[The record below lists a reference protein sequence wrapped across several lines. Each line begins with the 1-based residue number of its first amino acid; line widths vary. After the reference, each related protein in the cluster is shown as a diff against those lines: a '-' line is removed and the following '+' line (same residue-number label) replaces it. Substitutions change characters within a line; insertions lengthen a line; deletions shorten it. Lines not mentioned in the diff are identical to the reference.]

1 VARDEKEA
9 IVPTRGV
16 NLLRNL
22 TASGVIGHEQGS
34 NIDERDSG
42 HTGTLSV
49 TFSRVSGEATRT
61 AEASPASSSS
71 FSALRHRRFAIFWT
85 AAAISNGAG
94 WMQLIAVPAVIF
106 KLTHSATWVGAITMA
121 GTVPAVFLTPFA
133 GVLADRRSRRTILMF
148 TQGSQMVIAFAMWGL
163 WVSGHLRPWPVLLL
177 SLLSGLGVGVQTA
190 VWQSFIPFL
199 VPREDMLH
207 AVRLNSMQFTMG
219 RAVGP
224 AMAGLVLHR
233 WGVGMAI
240 FLNAATYLLVIVA
253 LQFVRIR
260 PADRPP
266 ADGRVLGQIRE
277 GFAVVRRTPVFRL
290 AMSLAFLT
298 SISGQSLQ
306 QQGAAVASGLFG
318 RDPTESGTLLA
329 SLGIGAIA
337 ASFVLAALGS
347 RVPRRAQAIAS
358 LTGYGIGIVLL
369 VSTHTWGFGLA
380 GFAIS
385 GMSHLTMATVLNTVI
400 QERVPDE
407 LRGRIIS
414 IYVLGILAGIP
425 IGSLVLGLLADHFG
439 MRTALVCDGAFII
452 TMLVG
457 LLTTGW
463 SRLLDG

>member
-1 VARDEKEA
+1 M
-9 IVPTRGV
+9 
-16 NLLRNL
+16 
-22 TASGVIGHEQGS
+22 
-34 NIDERDSG
+34 
-42 HTGTLSV
+42 TLSV
-49 TFSRVSGEATRT
+49 TFVLMSSEAPAAVIT
-61 AEASPASSSS
+61 ASSSSS

-85 AAAISNGAG
+85 ASAISNGAG

-106 KLTHSATWVGAITMA
+106 KLTNSATWVGAIAMA

-133 GVLADRRSRRTILMF
+133 GVLADRRSRRAVLMI
-148 TQGSQMVIAFAMWGL
+148 TQASQMVIAFAMWGL
-163 WVSGHLRPWPVLLL
+163 WVTGNLRPWPVLFL
-177 SLLSGLGVGVQTA
+177 SLVSGLGVGVQTA

-224 AMAGLVLHR
+224 AMAGLVLRR

-240 FLNAATYLLVIVA
+240 FLNAATYLLVIIA

-260 PADRPP
+260 PADRHP
-266 ADGRVLGQIRE
+266 AEGRVLSQIRE
-277 GFAVVRRTPVFRL
+277 GFGVVFRTPVFRL

-298 SISGQSLQ
+298 SVSGQSLQ
-306 QQGAAVASGLFG
+306 QQGAAVASGVFG
-318 RDPTESGTLLA
+318 REPTEAGTLLA
-329 SLGIGAIA
+329 SLGIGAII

-358 LTGYGIGIVLL
+358 LTGYLVGIVLIA
-369 VSTHTWGFGLA
+369 STHTWVMGLA

-425 IGSLVLGLLADHFG
+425 IGSLALGLLADAFG
-439 MRTALVCDGAFII
+439 MRTALVVDGVFIA

-457 LLTTGW
+457 LVATGW
-463 SRLLDG
+463 SRLIEG